1 MDSNQDDLRNL
12 AHSAHGRNTDNSHE
26 ITKLKEEHRKEIQK
40 LAYESKIE
48 LMESRMKIVNLTHE
62 LEVMKLKN
70 SHEIETK
77 QVQADRLL
85 QKEKDDLQNK
95 LAKKD
100 VEFKLQLAAKDQT
113 LRDEMLKQQ
122 NESHEKLAQMEK
134 QLAAKEN
141 EITLYKKEQEKVI
154 AAKENEWKLKMKDLE
169 NEHKIKIL
177 QMEKAYE
184 MKLIKETKSR
194 NPADRIPTKISTSAA
209 GVDNLNPDQ
218 FTKIPAK
225 TLTIIDRLVWG
236 AEYFHEENESF
247 AMYPSYPEW
256 YKSISGMMEN
266 RKVYMTNKY
275 IFVRKE
281 FDYFGGLSILSK
293 RKGSQA
299 KEELSDFML
308 EGFLSRET
316 WQKEKVS
323 FFLLHPNKFA
333 KRLKFYKLIAD
344 QDKDFECWDAGGV
357 SKDFYFGTSR
367 SAIVFGILL

>member
-12 AHSAHGRNTDNSHE
+12 AHSAHGRNTDNNHE

-95 LAKKD
+95 LAEKD

-122 NESHEKLAQMEK
+122 KESHEKLAQMEK

-141 EITLYKKEQEKVI
+141 EITFYKKEQEKEI
-154 AAKENEWKLKMKDLE
+154 AAKEYEWKLKMKDLE
-169 NEHKIKIL
+169 NEHRIEIL

-194 NPADRIPTKISTSAA
+194 NPADRIPTEISTSAA
-209 GVDNLNPDQ
+209 GVDNLKPDQ

-225 TLTIIDRLVWG
+225 TLTIVDRLG
-236 AEYFHEENESF
+236 AEYFHEENKSF
-247 AMYPSYPEW
+247 ALYSSYQEW

-266 RKVYMTNKY
+266 KKVYMTNKY
-275 IFVRKE
+275 LFVRKE
-281 FDYFGGLSILSK
+281 FIGHSCFWALSIFSK
-293 RKGSQA
+293 RNSSQA

-308 EGFLSRET
+308 EGFLSRER

-333 KRLKFYKLIAD
+333 KRLRF
-344 QDKDFECWDAGGV
+344 DKSAKDSGEDYECWDVGNV
-357 SKDFYFGTSR
+357 TEDFYFGKR
-367 SAIVFGILL
+367 SAIVFGIL